1 MFDNKINYLF
11 EPNNDSFRKMFFI
24 EDQFYSELNS
34 YFVNNG
40 LSITDD
46 SKWLLIRSFIST
58 ISYGI
63 NYKERIVVI
72 RGLRDLTNPETML
85 KTVRIKIPH
94 IYNKHISDCG
104 RIATINYLI
113 TILYFHLKDE
123 NNC

>member
-1 MFDNKINYLF
+1 MLDNKINYLL

-24 EDQFYSELNS
+24 ESQFYSELNS
-34 YFVNNG
+34 YFVKNG

-58 ISYGI
+58 VSYGI

-72 RGLRDLTNPETML
+72 RGLRDLTNPECML

-94 IYNKHISDCG
+94 IYNTNIVKCVE
-104 RIATINYLI
+104 IATINYLI
-113 TILYFHLKDE
+113 TILYFHLKNE